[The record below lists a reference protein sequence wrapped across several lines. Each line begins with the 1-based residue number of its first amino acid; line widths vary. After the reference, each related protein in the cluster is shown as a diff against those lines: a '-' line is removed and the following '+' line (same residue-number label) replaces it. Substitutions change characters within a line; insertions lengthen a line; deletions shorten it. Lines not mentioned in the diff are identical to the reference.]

1 MLQTILSSYKTYLKN
16 FPVILLFAVPLL
28 VLSGIEIYF
37 EGLTSANRGV
47 KYFISLALFILPL
60 ISAATDIAVYQRL
73 FKSPRVNP
81 FGSLKTLFVYLF
93 VQLGLGLIA
102 ILPIII
108 FRALFLTFMSAG
120 YAMTAA
126 LFVNMFVGI
135 YFLARFNIIL
145 PLIVREQT
153 PNLKEFLAYTD
164 DSYRKW
170 LAVSFLVYL
179 PYIVLNYVIP
189 CPYLH
194 MAVTNLFMLV
204 FVSFNAVYVMERK
217 TPAMKPVLVK
227 EAETAKAK
235 TAAAPQE
242 APKVKKPAVKKPAK
256 PAPKAPK
263 PETKKEPKKKIEK
276 PKKPVLKPVEA

>member
-81 FGSLKTLFVYLF
+81 FGSLKTLIVYLF

-108 FRALFLTFMSAG
+108 SGRCS
-120 YAMTAA
+120 
-126 LFVNMFVGI
+126 
-135 YFLARFNIIL
+135 
-145 PLIVREQT
+145 
-153 PNLKEFLAYTD
+153 
-164 DSYRKW
+164 
-170 LAVSFLVYL
+170 
-179 PYIVLNYVIP
+179 
-189 CPYLH
+189 
-194 MAVTNLFMLV
+194 
-204 FVSFNAVYVMERK
+204 
-217 TPAMKPVLVK
+217 
-227 EAETAKAK
+227 
-235 TAAAPQE
+235 
-242 APKVKKPAVKKPAK
+242 
-256 PAPKAPK
+256 
-263 PETKKEPKKKIEK
+263 
-276 PKKPVLKPVEA
+276 